1 VLERRW
7 DLAAVAGYAVLAA
20 TAVWV
25 LHPGG
30 AGGLILAP
38 LLVIC
43 PGYALVC
50 AIEGRRRPDP
60 LELVVTAVALS
71 FATAALGGLVLN
83 ALNLGLTAH
92 TWSTLFLVVTVAAA
106 AVAACRRVG
115 ADDPTRRHSIR
126 IRALPLLTT
135 ATICALL
142 SAAAVIAIRS
152 QQAQDRRTATTGL
165 GVVASD
171 GGATLRISV
180 VNADSGSRRYR
191 VRIDVGRRTTTG
203 FSFALAS
210 GGHWSGTRHVSRSS
224 VGPVRIELFSATR
237 SKFLLRTVI
246 LARLQGNASNT

>member
-1 VLERRW
+1 MLERRK

-20 TAVWV
+20 AAVWV

-38 LLVIC
+38 LLVVC

-50 AIEGRRRPDP
+50 AIEGRRRPDA
-60 LELVVTAVALS
+60 LELVVTTVALS

-115 ADDPTRRHSIR
+115 ADDPTRRRSIR
-126 IRALPLLTT
+126 IRALPLLAT
-135 ATICALL
+135 ATICVLL

-152 QQAQDRRTATTGL
+152 QQAQDRRTATTAL

-171 GGATLRISV
+171 GGSMLRISV
-180 VNADSGSRRYR
+180 VNARLGASSLPRPHRRWLADDDQLFPR
-191 VRIDVGRRTTTG
+191 ACQRRALVRHPAH
-203 FSFALAS
+203 FSFLRRSREDRVVQRDGAQ
-210 GGHWSGTRHVSRSS
+210 TSRS
-224 VGPVRIELFSATR
+224 GP
-237 SKFLLRTVI
+237 
-246 LARLQGNASNT
+246 

>member
-1 VLERRW
+1 MVERRR

-38 LLVIC
+38 LLVVC

-50 AIEGRRRPDP
+50 AIEGRRRPDA
-60 LELVVTAVALS
+60 LELVVTTVALS

-115 ADDPTRRHSIR
+115 ADDPTRRRSIR
-126 IRALPLLTT
+126 IRALPLLAT

-152 QQAQDRRTATTGL
+152 QQAQDRRTATTTL

-171 GGATLRISV
+171 GGSTFRISV
-180 VNADSGSRRYR
+180 MNADSGSRRYR
-191 VRIDVGRRTTTG
+191 VRIDVGSRTTA
-203 FSFALAS
+203 SVPLALAI
-210 GGHWSGTRHVSRSS
+210 GGHWSGTWQVSRSS
-224 VGPVRIELFSATR
+224 VGPVRIDLFSATGPDVP
-237 SKFLLRTVI
+237 LRTVI
-246 LARLQGNASNT
+246 LARLQRKASNP